1 MLPNVNLRPPQEL
14 PLYKTEL
21 EIYFSPGRVW
31 TASLALLSHLS
42 YTLPTPPP
50 PQLIYL
56 TLTPVFVTQLPGHFA
71 HGSDR
76 HMIRLEDIFQK
87 FPRIP
92 AIVEIKEKNEELI
105 HKVVLK
111 PGR

>member
-1 MLPNVNLRPPQEL
+1 MSISALHRNCPSTRQNWRFISHQVGCGQPASHCLATSHILSL
-14 PLYKTEL
+14 PL
-21 EIYFSPGRVW
+21 
-31 TASLALLSHLS
+31 
-42 YTLPTPPP
+42 